1 MWQYC
6 MISES
11 PPLASSFLQHPIRF
25 LPCCS
30 PITNGLF
37 YGGPYHLISLLEK
50 DQYERIQRLRLIVY
64 HHNLHMWY
72 TVVCICGM
80 SGIGVL
86 LEILSRTKYM
96 ISSFQLFFHF
106 HLVIWPKFFK
116 EIKQKFSFQISKMK
130 NSKFKKRKKF
140 NFSFQIFVTYFK
152 MFKFQ
157 SKFQNHFFSFF
168 SIFYGHFF
176 SKFENKNFNSNFKN
190 DFFPKFFI
198 SNFPYGLNN
207 FFLSP
212 RLPNLLKYCK
222 NYLFILTKNSPILH
236 TTTW

>member
-157 SKFQNHFFSFF
+157 SKFQNQFFSFF
-168 SIFYGHFF
+168 PFSMAIFFQNSKTKISIQISKMIFF
-176 SKFENKNFNSNFKN
+176 QNFSFQ
-190 DFFPKFFI
+190 I
-198 SNFPYGLNN
+198 
-207 FFLSP
+207 FLMA
-212 RLPNLLKYCK
+212 
-222 NYLFILTKNSPILH
+222 
-236 TTTW
+236 